1 MVNLKA
7 LDHLVEQHLS
17 FEASC
22 GRAIQDSSSF
32 QLSSDE
38 PTILAAQH
46 LIREYTLCGALDKAV
61 SICESVCPEII
72 ADSQTQLIIRIH
84 KLTEL
89 LHHAETVAD
98 DGLVAKGAARIED
111 VKKDAMCEALRYSQ
125 TLATFALSAFPEAYT
140 EFTKAMSL
148 FINPEEV
155 KDLSFILAKRRL
167 VADTLVE
174 RLGQA
179 KLAYGSKLSLLIRY
193 LGLIHLQFCTPII
206 TRDDPSPPL
215 HAILQRLFDF
225 ELAHDATSS
234 PIQWRTG
241 APADPLRF
249 DTIMSFEEEDVQ
261 VLPERVGISRQ
272 KAIASL
278 RVANGDVFIAL
289 KNELARVVISNS
301 TLQKLV
307 VDFAAAR
314 GLDAFSIVPSADV
327 HGSHVAF
334 STPNYVSRLTKDTA
348 RVAVLEDELSENFRA
363 MWCAMKTIREA
374 ASSYDD
380 KHQSLSVLHEAV
392 RDTGLL
398 DDDMIQF
405 RLAQRKVA
413 MLAEDG
419 LLEQALHVMRS
430 EMGPIALRN
439 PVFQSELEETSMMV
453 VCTTKEHSID
463 ERDDSELS
471 SNEET
476 LKDIHSNVWKACSL
490 ESIMREVYDALQRRH
505 GEPDLAMVIRGLL
518 ETHTKWQEVSMF
530 TDRCS
535 ASLGIDE
542 LCKLEEEEDGDRDT
556 STVTADSSPSDKPE
570 DKKNSEMEQTILTL
584 MEFLALSRAEALT
597 LIQSHPRNANPQ
609 VILESVLRSRGF

>member
-1 MVNLKA
+1 M
-7 LDHLVEQHLS
+7 S
-17 FEASC
+17 FEVSC
-22 GRAIQDSSSF
+22 GRAIQDSGLF

-61 SICESVCPEII
+61 SISESVCPEIN
-72 ADSQTQLIIRIH
+72 ADPQTQLIIRIH

-89 LHHAETVAD
+89 LHRAETITD
-98 DGLVAKGAARIED
+98 DGQVARDATPIED
-111 VKKDAMCEALRYSQ
+111 IRKAAMSEALRYSQ

-155 KDLSFILAKRRL
+155 KDLSFILDKRRL
-167 VADTLVE
+167 VADTLVA

-193 LGLIHLQFCTPII
+193 LGLIYLQFRTPII
-206 TRDDPSPPL
+206 TRDDPPPPL
-215 HAILQRLFDF
+215 HANLQQLFDF
-225 ELAHDATSS
+225 ELAHDVTSA
-234 PIQWRTG
+234 PLQWRTE
-241 APADPLRF
+241 APADPLSF
-249 DTIMSFEEEDVQ
+249 ETFMSFEENDVQ

-272 KAIASL
+272 RAVASL

-301 TLQKLV
+301 ILQKLV
-307 VDFAAAR
+307 IDFAAAR
-314 GLDAFSIVPSADV
+314 GLDGFSVVPSADV
-327 HGSHVAF
+327 HDSHVTI
-334 STPNYVSRLTKDTA
+334 STPDYVSRLTRDRE
-348 RVAVLEDELSENFRA
+348 RVAILEGELSENFRA
-363 MWCAMKTIREA
+363 MWCAMKAVREA
-374 ASSYDD
+374 AVSSDD
-380 KHQSLSVLHEAV
+380 RHQSLSALHEAV
-392 RDTGLL
+392 RRTGLL
-398 DDDMIQF
+398 DDDTIQF

-419 LLEQALHVMRS
+419 CLEQALHIMRS
-430 EMGPIALRN
+430 EMGPIALRT

-463 ERDDSELS
+463 ERDSELS

-476 LKDIHSNVWKACSL
+476 LKDIHSKVWKACSL
-490 ESIMREVYDALQRRH
+490 ESIMREVYDALQRRY
-505 GEPDLAMVIRGLL
+505 GEPDFVMVIRGLL
-518 ETHTKWQEVSMF
+518 ETHAKWQEVSMF

-535 ASLGIDE
+535 ASFGIDE
-542 LCKLEEEEDGDRDT
+542 LRKLEDEEDGDHDT
-556 STVTADSSPSDKPE
+556 STVTADSSPSNKPE

-597 LIQSHPRNANPQ
+597 LLQSHPPNANPQ
-609 VILESVLRSRGF
+609 MILESVLRSRGF